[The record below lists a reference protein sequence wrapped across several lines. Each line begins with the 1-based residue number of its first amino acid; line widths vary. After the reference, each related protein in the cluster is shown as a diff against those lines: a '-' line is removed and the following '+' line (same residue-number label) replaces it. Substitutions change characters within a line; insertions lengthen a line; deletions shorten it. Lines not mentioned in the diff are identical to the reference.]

1 MTPEELYLANENL
14 VHYVLSKNFKHKMS
28 DEDYQ
33 QIGRIGLWK
42 ACLKYEPNMGT
53 FATFAVPC
61 ILNSIRMEMRNSQAK
76 IRSNPDYIF
85 MSLQQ
90 PIKGLD
96 NEEATIAELV
106 AGESDE
112 GFLDLEGLWR
122 CLTSRER
129 FIMAG
134 LIDGK
139 NQAQIAED
147 LGIARSNVS
156 RSVTQIRK
164 KWAEYI

>member
-14 VHYVLSKNFKHKMS
+14 VHHVLSKHYKFKMF

-33 QIGRIGLWK
+33 QIARIGLWK
-42 ACLKYEPNMGT
+42 ACLKYEPTKGA

-76 IRSNPDYIF
+76 ARSNPDYIF

-90 PIKGLD
+90 PVKGLD
-96 NEEATIAELV
+96 TEDVTIADLV
-106 AGESDE
+106 TGESDE
-112 GFLDLEGLWR
+112 GFLDLEGLWEA
-122 CLTSRER
+122 LTSRER
-129 FIMAG
+129 SIVAG
-134 LIDGK
+134 LILGK
-139 NQAQIAED
+139 TQADISRE

-156 RSVTQIRK
+156 RSVGQIRK

>member
-14 VHYVLSKNFKHKMS
+14 VHHVLSKNYKFKMF

-33 QIGRIGLWK
+33 QIARIGLWK
-42 ACLKYEPNMGT
+42 ACLKYEPTMGA

-96 NEEATIAELV
+96 TEESTIAELV

-112 GFLDLEGLWR
+112 GFLDFEGLWDT
-122 CLTSRER
+122 LTSRER
-129 FIMAG
+129 SIMTG
-134 LIDGK
+134 LILGK
-139 NQAQIAED
+139 TQRQIAQD
-147 LGIARSNVS
+147 LGISRPLVS
-156 RSVTQIRK
+156 RIVERIRK